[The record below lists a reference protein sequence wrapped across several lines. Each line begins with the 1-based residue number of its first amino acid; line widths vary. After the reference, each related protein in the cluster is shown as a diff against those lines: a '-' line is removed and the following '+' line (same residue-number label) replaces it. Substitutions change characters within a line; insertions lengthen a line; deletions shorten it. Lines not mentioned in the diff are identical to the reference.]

1 MLGSMAALLAQ
12 SQVDKMMARIV
23 GERPRITG
31 YSLTGTF
38 KGTKFDSWKKI
49 DSHAPDVCV
58 FLQYLARIWGLV
70 WDAGYWSGR
79 SRRLMSSRD

>member
-38 KGTKFDSWKKI
+38 KGTRFDSWKKI
-49 DSHAPDVCV
+49 DSHASDVCV
-58 FLQYLARIWGLV
+58 FCCIWLGFGASTGMR
-70 WDAGYWSGR
+70 DTGAGGCAG
-79 SRRLMSSRD
+79 